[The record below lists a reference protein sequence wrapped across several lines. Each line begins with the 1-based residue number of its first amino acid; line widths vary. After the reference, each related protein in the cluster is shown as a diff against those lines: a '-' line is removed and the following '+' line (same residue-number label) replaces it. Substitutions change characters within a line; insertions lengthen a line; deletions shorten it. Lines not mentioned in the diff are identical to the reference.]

1 MFKKAASRQKALVVN
16 PKGPTPKVYLY
27 DSVVWPW
34 QSYEYVDLEPK
45 TFVLSHAARSK
56 DAQELALKVEVCLA
70 IESFED
76 KVLEAVA
83 TLGAQKTFSLE
94 DVSRHFTPNV
104 HKALESAAAE
114 LHSDLILAQP
124 DALRDRFAL
133 EASQLRWNGYFVEE
147 FEVLESSLQ
156 S

>member
-1 MFKKAASRQKALVVN
+1 MFKKTASRQKALVVN

-45 TFVLSHAARSK
+45 TLVLSHAARSK

-70 IESFED
+70 IESLED
-76 KVLEAVA
+76 KILEAVA
-83 TLGAQKTFSLE
+83 TFGAQKTFSLE
-94 DVSRHFTPNV
+94 DVSHHFTPNV
-104 HKALESAAAE
+104 HKALDAAE

-124 DALRDRFAL
+124 DVLRDRFAL